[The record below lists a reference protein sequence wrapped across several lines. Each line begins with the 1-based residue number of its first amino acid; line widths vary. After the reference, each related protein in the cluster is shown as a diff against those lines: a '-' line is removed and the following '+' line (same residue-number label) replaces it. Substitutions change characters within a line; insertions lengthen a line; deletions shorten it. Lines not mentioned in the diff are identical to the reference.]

1 MSKFENDLDIFDLDP
16 VDDSDFEFDEF
27 DEESMETDYDYKD
40 SQFIRDI
47 DLLNDVFEGDIDL
60 YQNYLD

>member
-16 VDDSDFEFDEF
+16 VDDSDFELDEF
-27 DEESMETDYDYKD
+27 DEESMEIDYDYED
-40 SQFIRDI
+40 SQFIGDI
-47 DLLNDVFEGDIDL
+47 DLLNDVFESDIDL